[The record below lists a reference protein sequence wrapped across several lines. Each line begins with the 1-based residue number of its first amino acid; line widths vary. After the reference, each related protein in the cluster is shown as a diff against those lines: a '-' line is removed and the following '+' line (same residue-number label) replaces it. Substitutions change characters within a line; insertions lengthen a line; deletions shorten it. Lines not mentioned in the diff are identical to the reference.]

1 MEMKATEF
9 DQVIEEYHRANS
21 EFAKGNPGP
30 LQQLFSHRDDVT
42 LLDPSG
48 GMQRGWEEVAR
59 RQERNASLFRDA
71 EPSAFER
78 IATYVTP
85 ELASI
90 VEVERHRA
98 RVGGSEE
105 IVTSTLRVTT
115 LFRPEEGTWKVVHRH
130 ADPVNAPRLREALTQ
145 Q

>member
-9 DQVIEEYHRANS
+9 DQVI
-21 EFAKGNPGP
+21 
-30 LQQLFSHRDDVT
+30 
-42 LLDPSG
+42 
-48 GMQRGWEEVAR
+48 
-59 RQERNASLFRDA
+59 
-71 EPSAFER
+71 
-78 IATYVTP
+78 
-85 ELASI
+85 
-90 VEVERHRA
+90 
-98 RVGGSEE
+98 EE

>member
-59 RQERNASLFRDA
+59 RQERNAALFRDA